1 MYKKR
6 IQMMRTLLVYR
17 RPSGEGLYTLN
28 EIGVPA
34 IINFRE
40 LTAAADRVSC
50 ILVFTD
56 GSMGNR

>member
-1 MYKKR
+1 MCKKR

-28 EIGVPA
+28 EIGVPT

-40 LTAAADRVSC
+40 LTPAAVQVSC
-50 ILVFTD
+50 TLVFT
-56 GSMGNR
+56 GGLAG